1 MDDAIAVALEI
12 VAIGMWRLRKAASA
26 GVFNAYRV
34 VGEHEESLA
43 VRRVLYA
50 ETQSTPRKSLA
61 NL

>member
-1 MDDAIAVALEI
+1 
-12 VAIGMWRLRKAASA
+12 MWRLRKAASA